1 MEHKPTMEHKP
12 VHNALLIVN
21 PKARQGAEA
30 QLDEGIAQLEQA
42 GIKVERFAS
51 DGPEQSRQAVRE
63 RKHTLDLVIVG
74 GGDGTIS
81 SMAGTLHEC
90 QLPLAVLPL
99 GTANDLAR
107 SLGMTGELS
116 EAFSVIEAG
125 YRQRIDLGVVNEH
138 YFFNV
143 AHLGLG
149 VKVTEELTEDVKK
162 HWGVLSYLKA
172 FVAAL
177 ARVKQ
182 FKANLSVDGVHYR
195 QRSIQMAIGNGR
207 YYGGGNVVDEKTR
220 IDDGK
225 LSLYSLRP
233 QTVWELLTLAPLLRD
248 GRQRYNNR
256 VFNVQ
261 ARQIDIN
268 TGRKRMAIHADGEP
282 VAHTPAKFYVLPR
295 ALEVLA
301 PKPDEPEPHSDE

>member
-1 MEHKPTMEHKP
+1 MKAPQIR
-12 VHNALLIVN
+12 NALLIIN

-30 QLDEGIAQLEQA
+30 QLDDGLARLEQA
-42 GIKVERFAS
+42 GISVERLAS
-51 DGPEQSRQAVRE
+51 QGPEQSCQAVRE
-63 RKHTLDLVIVG
+63 RKDNLDLVIVG

-81 SMAGTLHEC
+81 SMASTLYQC
-90 QLPLAVLPL
+90 DLPLAVLPL

-107 SLGMTGELS
+107 SLGLTGALD
-116 EAFSVIEAG
+116 EAFDVIVAG
-125 YRQRIDLGVVNEH
+125 QRQRIDLGVVNKH

-149 VKVTEELTEDVKK
+149 VQVSEELTDEVKK

-172 FVAAL
+172 FFAAL

-182 FKANLSVDGVHYR
+182 FKANMSVDGVHYR

-248 GRQRYNNR
+248 GRQRYNKR

-261 ARQIDIN
+261 AERIEIT
-268 TGRKRMAIHADGEP
+268 TGRKHMAIHADGEP
-282 VAHTPAKFYVLPR
+282 VAQTPAHFSVVPQ
-295 ALEVLA
+295 ALEVLVPA
-301 PKPDEPEPHSDE
+301 FTETDLPE